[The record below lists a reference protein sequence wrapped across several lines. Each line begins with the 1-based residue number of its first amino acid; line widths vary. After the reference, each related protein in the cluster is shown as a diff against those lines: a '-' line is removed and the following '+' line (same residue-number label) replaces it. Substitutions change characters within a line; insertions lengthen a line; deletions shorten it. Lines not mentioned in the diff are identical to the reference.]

1 VKIEEHMIKGAK
13 KSDPFHP
20 LVSRWFR
27 DRLGRPTDVQERAW
41 PKIAAGEHVLIS
53 APTGTGKTLAAFL
66 WALNQLITGVWPAGG
81 TRVLYIS
88 PLRALNYDIQRNL
101 LQPLAE
107 LRELFESKGETF
119 PEIRVLTRSGDT
131 SQDERR
137 RMLRHP
143 PEILITTPESLN
155 LLLSS
160 RGGRSILNGVSTVIL
175 DEIHAVVGNKRGV
188 HLITAVERLTALSG
202 EFQRIALSAT
212 IRPLETVAD
221 FVGGFR
227 MQGPADDPGYVPR
240 PVCIVV
246 SAVKKKYDLQLRFP
260 EKEGDPGNFW
270 GPIAG
275 ELKEIILRNRSTLI
289 FVNSRR
295 LCETL
300 TLRINEGEKEPIA
313 YAHHGSLSLEIR
325 REVERRL
332 KAGEL
337 RAIVATHSL
346 ELGIDIGALDEVVLV
361 QSPFSISS
369 AIQRLGRAGHRVGEV
384 SRGTLFPTHPADLLE
399 AAVLVPEI
407 IAQDI
412 EEARPVLT
420 ALDVLAQV
428 VVSMV
433 GVETWKID
441 ALYSALK
448 ASYPYRHLS
457 RRHFDLVLNMLAGR
471 YAHSRIRE
479 LSPRVSIDRLD
490 GTVAARKGA
499 LQALYSSGG
508 VIPDRGYFHLRHAE
522 NRARIGEL
530 DEEFVWEADVGDIFA
545 LGTQH
550 WQVRQITHNEVLVL
564 PARPRE
570 AAAPFWKAEENGRD
584 FHFSERIASF
594 LEDADGSLEDP
605 DFPNVLQEVNRME
618 PSAAQ
623 ELVDFL
629 LRQRTETGCGLP
641 HRHRLVVEYVS
652 SGPGGAPGNMVVIH
666 TLWGGRVNRPWAMAL
681 DAAWEA
687 RFGHRLEFYIGN
699 DSIVLL
705 GPHKVRAEELLFLA
719 GSAEVEPLLR
729 KRLEGSGFF
738 GARFRECAGRALLL
752 TKSKWGERMP
762 LWLSRL
768 QSQKLL
774 DAVLRFEDFPILLE
788 TWRTCLREEFDLESL
803 KRLLTE
809 LESGALSWT
818 EAHTSHPSPFAR
830 SDWWGQVNQYMYMGD
845 ELKGE
850 KSSRIR
856 ADLIRELA
864 LQPGLR
870 PTISRDQVLRFE
882 KKRQRLIP
890 GYSPQ
895 DARDLLD
902 WVQERVMIPLPEWEE
917 LLEAMARDHGTAPES
932 LLTELKEKLVKVYP
946 PGSVEPL
953 VSGLESLDR
962 RIAQFYGAEQDVGL
976 TSITGDPIPQKKPGP
991 PPLEAEGEDWPL
1003 PLGEW
1008 LRFYGPTTSEFLL
1021 KTLGMKADRLHPAL
1035 EDLSDAQ
1042 KIVRGQLVTGGDPD
1056 EICDRENFEMLLRLA
1071 RAESRPVFEPLEMKS
1086 LPLFLAAYQ
1095 GIANP
1100 QTGLEALK
1108 ERVEQLL
1115 GYPAEAAAWE
1125 TEIFP
1130 ARLQPYDPSWLDTL
1144 MQEED
1149 LEWIGAEGHR
1159 IAFCFGSD
1167 LDLLREDI
1175 PGEAEWKADE
1185 DRTPEVFRERGRI
1198 SVLFPDPNG
1207 RYDFST
1213 LLRYSHM
1220 APPALAEKLWD
1231 AVWRGEV
1238 TNDAFIPLRRAVLQ
1252 KYKVPELT
1260 PAEGRSS
1267 RRWSRHR
1274 PGPAGGKE
1282 RRFSPGN
1289 WHLLSSPESSGDLL
1303 DAEERKKDRV
1313 RLLLDRY
1320 GILFREVLLR
1330 ELPPLSWPGVFRS
1343 LRIMEL
1349 SGEVF
1354 AGYFFT
1360 GIPGPQFISPRAL
1373 RILQRKLPED
1383 PVYWMNAA
1391 DPASLCGVPV
1401 DSLRGA
1407 LPPRLPGTHLVFR
1420 GTRLVMV
1427 SKRNGK
1433 DLTFNAPPDDPDFPE
1448 YLGALRHLLTRKFQP
1463 LRRIAVETINGEDAP
1478 QSPYV
1483 APLRACFEVLVDY
1496 KYVNLSRKVG

>member
-1 VKIEEHMIKGAK
+1 MIKGAE
-13 KSDPFHP
+13 KSNPFHS

-27 DRLGRPTDVQERAW
+27 DRLGRPTDVQEEAW
-41 PKIAAGEHVLIS
+41 PRIAAGEHVLIS

-66 WALNQLITGVWPAGG
+66 WALNQLITGVWPPGE

-107 LRELFESKGETF
+107 LRELFESKRETF

-131 SQDERR
+131 PQDERR

-160 RGGRSILNGVSTVIL
+160 RGGRSILTGVSTVIL

-188 HLITAVERLTALSG
+188 HLITAVERLTAISG

-212 IRPLETVAD
+212 IRPLETVAE

-227 MQGPADDPGYVPR
+227 MQGAQENPSYVPR
-240 PVCIVV
+240 PVAIVV
-246 SAVKKKYDLQLRFP
+246 SAAKKKYDLHLHFP
-260 EKEGDPGNFW
+260 GGGEPGNFW
-270 GPIAG
+270 APIAE
-275 ELKEIILRNRSTLI
+275 ELKKIILRNRSTLI

-325 REVERRL
+325 GEVERRL

-369 AIQRLGRAGHRVGEV
+369 AIQRVGRAGHQVGEV

-407 IAQDI
+407 AAQDI

-420 ALDVLAQV
+420 PLDVLAQV
-428 VVSMV
+428 IVSMV

-441 ALYSALK
+441 ALYSAVK

-479 LSPRVSIDRLD
+479 LSPRISIDGLD

-584 FHFSERIASF
+584 YHFSERIASF
-594 LEDADGSLEDP
+594 LEDADGRLEDP
-605 DFPNVLQEVNRME
+605 DFPNALQKVNRME

-629 LRQRTETGCGLP
+629 SKQKAETGCGLP
-641 HRHRLVVEYVS
+641 HRHRLVVEEVS
-652 SGPGGAPGNMVVIH
+652 SAPGGAPGNMVVIH

-687 RFGHRLEFYIGN
+687 KFGHRLEFYIGN

-705 GPHKVRAEELLFLA
+705 VPHKIRAEELLFLV
-719 GSAEVEPLLR
+719 GRAEVEPLLR

-752 TKSKWGERMP
+752 AKSKWGERMP

-774 DAVLRFEDFPILLE
+774 DAVRRFEDFPILLE
-788 TWRTCLREEFDLESL
+788 AWRTCLREEFDLESL
-803 KRLLTE
+803 ESLLTE

-845 ELKGE
+845 ELKGDE
-850 KSSRIR
+850 SSRIR
-856 ADLIRELA
+856 GDLIRELV

-895 DARDLLD
+895 DGRDLLD
-902 WVQERVMIPLPEWEE
+902 WVQERVMIPFPEWEE
-917 LLEAMARDHGTAPES
+917 LLEAMARDHGTSPES
-932 LLTELKEKLVKVYP
+932 LLNELKEKLVKVYP
-946 PGSVEPL
+946 PGSAKPL
-953 VSGLESLDR
+953 VSGLESLHR
-962 RIAQFYGAEQDVGL
+962 TIAQFYGAEEDVGVA
-976 TSITGDPIPQKKPGP
+976 SITGDPIPQEKLGAASARSGGGRLAFAPGRVAAVLRPDNTGVSAEDPGDEGRPSAPGP
-991 PPLEAEGEDWPL
+991 G
-1003 PLGEW
+1003 G
-1008 LRFYGPTTSEFLL
+1008 SE
-1021 KTLGMKADRLHPAL
+1021 
-1035 EDLSDAQ
+1035 
-1042 KIVRGQLVTGGDPD
+1042 
-1056 EICDRENFEMLLRLA
+1056 
-1071 RAESRPVFEPLEMKS
+1071 
-1086 LPLFLAAYQ
+1086 
-1095 GIANP
+1095 
-1100 QTGLEALK
+1100 
-1108 ERVEQLL
+1108 
-1115 GYPAEAAAWE
+1115 
-1125 TEIFP
+1125 
-1130 ARLQPYDPSWLDTL
+1130 
-1144 MQEED
+1144 
-1149 LEWIGAEGHR
+1149 
-1159 IAFCFGSD
+1159 
-1167 LDLLREDI
+1167 
-1175 PGEAEWKADE
+1175 
-1185 DRTPEVFRERGRI
+1185 
-1198 SVLFPDPNG
+1198 
-1207 RYDFST
+1207 
-1213 LLRYSHM
+1213 
-1220 APPALAEKLWD
+1220 
-1231 AVWRGEV
+1231 
-1238 TNDAFIPLRRAVLQ
+1238 
-1252 KYKVPELT
+1252 
-1260 PAEGRSS
+1260 
-1267 RRWSRHR
+1267 
-1274 PGPAGGKE
+1274 
-1282 RRFSPGN
+1282 
-1289 WHLLSSPESSGDLL
+1289 
-1303 DAEERKKDRV
+1303 
-1313 RLLLDRY
+1313 
-1320 GILFREVLLR
+1320 
-1330 ELPPLSWPGVFRS
+1330 
-1343 LRIMEL
+1343 
-1349 SGEVF
+1349 
-1354 AGYFFT
+1354 
-1360 GIPGPQFISPRAL
+1360 
-1373 RILQRKLPED
+1373 
-1383 PVYWMNAA
+1383 
-1391 DPASLCGVPV
+1391 
-1401 DSLRGA
+1401 
-1407 LPPRLPGTHLVFR
+1407 
-1420 GTRLVMV
+1420 
-1427 SKRNGK
+1427 
-1433 DLTFNAPPDDPDFPE
+1433 
-1448 YLGALRHLLTRKFQP
+1448 
-1463 LRRIAVETINGEDAP
+1463 
-1478 QSPYV
+1478 
-1483 APLRACFEVLVDY
+1483 
-1496 KYVNLSRKVG
+1496 

>member
-1 VKIEEHMIKGAK
+1 MIKGAG
-13 KSDPFHP
+13 KSNPFHS

-27 DRLGRPTDVQERAW
+27 DRLGRPTDVQEEAW
-41 PKIAAGEHVLIS
+41 PRIAAGEHVLIS

-66 WALNQLITGVWPAGG
+66 WALNQLITGVWPPGE

-107 LRELFESKGETF
+107 LRELFESKRETF

-131 SQDERR
+131 PQDERR

-160 RGGRSILNGVSTVIL
+160 RGGRSILTGVSTVIL

-212 IRPLETVAD
+212 IRPLETVAE

-227 MQGPADDPGYVPR
+227 MQGAQENPSYVPR
-240 PVCIVV
+240 PVAIVV
-246 SAVKKKYDLQLRFP
+246 SAAKKKYDLHLRFP
-260 EKEGDPGNFW
+260 GGGEPGNFW
-270 GPIAG
+270 APVAA
-275 ELKEIILRNRSTLI
+275 ELKQIILRNRSTLI

-325 REVERRL
+325 GEVERRL

-369 AIQRLGRAGHRVGEV
+369 AIQRVGRAGHQVGEV

-407 IAQDI
+407 AAQDI

-420 ALDVLAQV
+420 PLDVLAQV
-428 VVSMV
+428 IVSMV

-441 ALYSALK
+441 ALYSAVK

-479 LSPRVSIDRLD
+479 LSPRISIDGLD

-594 LEDADGSLEDP
+594 LEDADGRLEDP
-605 DFPNVLQEVNRME
+605 DFPNALQKVNRME

-629 LRQRTETGCGLP
+629 TKQKAETGCGLP
-641 HRHRLVVEYVS
+641 HRHRLVVEEVS
-652 SGPGGAPGNMVVIH
+652 SAPGGAPGNMVVIH

-687 RFGHRLEFYIGN
+687 KFGHRLEFYIGN

-705 GPHKVRAEELLFLA
+705 VPHKIRAEELLFLV
-719 GSAEVEPLLR
+719 GRAEVEPLLR

-752 TKSKWGERMP
+752 AKSKWGERMP

-774 DAVLRFEDFPILLE
+774 DAVRRFEDFPILLE
-788 TWRTCLREEFDLESL
+788 AWRTCLREEFDLESL
-803 KRLLTE
+803 ESLLTE

-845 ELKGE
+845 ELKGDE
-850 KSSRIR
+850 SSRIR
-856 ADLIRELA
+856 GDLIRELV

-895 DARDLLD
+895 DGRDLLD
-902 WVQERVMIPLPEWEE
+902 WVQERVMIPFPEWEE
-917 LLEAMARDHGTAPES
+917 LLEAMARDHGTSPES
-932 LLTELKEKLVKVYP
+932 LLNELKEKLVKVYP
-946 PGSVEPL
+946 PGSAKPL
-953 VSGLESLDR
+953 VSGLESLHR
-962 RIAQFYGAEQDVGL
+962 TIAQFYGAEEDVGVA
-976 TSITGDPIPQKKPGP
+976 SITGDPIPQEKLGP
-991 PPLEAEGEDWPL
+991 PQLEAEGEDWPL
-1003 PLGEW
+1003 LLGEW
-1008 LRFYGPTTSEFLL
+1008 LRFYGPTTPGFLL
-1021 KTLGMKADRLHPAL
+1021 KTLGMKGDRLHPAL

-1042 KIVRGQLVTGGDPD
+1042 KIVRGQLVTGGEPD

-1071 RAESRPVFEPLEMKS
+1071 RSEARPAFEPLGIEF
-1086 LPLFLAAYQ
+1086 LPLFLASFQ
-1095 GIANP
+1095 GITDP
-1100 QTGLEALK
+1100 QTGLEALR
-1108 ERVEQLL
+1108 EIVEQLL
-1115 GYPAEAAAWE
+1115 GYPAEAGMWE
-1125 TEIFP
+1125 SDIFP
-1130 ARLQPYDPSWLDTL
+1130 ARLQPYDPSWLDSL

-1149 LEWIGAEGHR
+1149 LKWVGAEGHR
-1159 IAFCFGSD
+1159 IAFCFESD
-1167 LDLLREDI
+1167 LDLLREDF
-1175 PGEAEWKADE
+1175 PGETEGKA
-1185 DRTPEVFRERGRI
+1185 RGGSNARPTPGRGAIFGDLPRPERALRFFDP
-1198 SVLFPDPNG
+1198 SPAFPDG
-1207 RYDFST
+1207 
-1213 LLRYSHM
+1213 
-1220 APPALAEKLWD
+1220 PA
-1231 AVWRGEV
+1231 
-1238 TNDAFIPLRRAVLQ
+1238 N
-1252 KYKVPELT
+1252 
-1260 PAEGRSS
+1260 
-1267 RRWSRHR
+1267 
-1274 PGPAGGKE
+1274 AGGKALE
-1282 RRFSPGN
+1282 WSMAGK
-1289 WHLLSSPESSGDLL
+1289 GD
-1303 DAEERKKDRV
+1303 E
-1313 RLLLDRY
+1313 
-1320 GILFREVLLR
+1320 
-1330 ELPPLSWPGVFRS
+1330 
-1343 LRIMEL
+1343 
-1349 SGEVF
+1349 
-1354 AGYFFT
+1354 
-1360 GIPGPQFISPRAL
+1360 
-1373 RILQRKLPED
+1373 
-1383 PVYWMNAA
+1383 
-1391 DPASLCGVPV
+1391 
-1401 DSLRGA
+1401 
-1407 LPPRLPGTHLVFR
+1407 
-1420 GTRLVMV
+1420 
-1427 SKRNGK
+1427 
-1433 DLTFNAPPDDPDFPE
+1433 
-1448 YLGALRHLLTRKFQP
+1448 
-1463 LRRIAVETINGEDAP
+1463 
-1478 QSPYV
+1478 
-1483 APLRACFEVLVDY
+1483 
-1496 KYVNLSRKVG
+1496 